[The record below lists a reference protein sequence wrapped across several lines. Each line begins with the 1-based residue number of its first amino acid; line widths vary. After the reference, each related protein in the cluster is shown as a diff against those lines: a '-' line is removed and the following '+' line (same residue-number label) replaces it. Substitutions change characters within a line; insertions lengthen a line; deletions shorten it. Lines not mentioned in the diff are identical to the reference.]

1 MKAHF
6 RSFPTNLRDIFPGH
20 TTSYRFQ
27 RILYIPNFIKNTT
40 IFKTATLFCHYFPM
54 QFQGRQSCYYTR
66 SFSLLASCLFASCT
80 VIYMK
85 ICSPHEN
92 ISAITCLIRTSF
104 FTHGRVL
111 SVSINSKKIIKRP
124 MLNEFMQSRNF
135 DLKFGGFHKN
145 ELRLRAVCRHKSRRS
160 LRYQQIVA

>member
-1 MKAHF
+1 
-6 RSFPTNLRDIFPGH
+6 
-20 TTSYRFQ
+20 
-27 RILYIPNFIKNTT
+27 
-40 IFKTATLFCHYFPM
+40 M

-104 FTHGRVL
+104 FHPWTGVVSFNKQQKNNQTTHVELIYAESEFRLEIWGF
-111 SVSINSKKIIKRP
+111 SKKWVKITSCLSAQITTKPPISTNRR
-124 MLNEFMQSRNF
+124 LVKNAVN
-135 DLKFGGFHKN
+135 LKIRTT
-145 ELRLRAVCRHKSRRS
+145 LWIVCIWDDFEHLEITKSTKIS
-160 LRYQQIVA
+160 FIHMVF